1 MQIRLNSGGID
12 CIMAENTI
20 ENGELYPNNDN
31 TSTKSGNISQHNK
44 KHILFIFFKVIMHRI
59 VCIFTS
65 HNTRIQ
71 TYNYHYTN

>member
-12 CIMAENTI
+12 YIMAENTI
-20 ENGELYPNNDN
+20 ENGELYPNNGN
-31 TSTKSGNISQHNK
+31 ISTKSGNISQHNK

-71 TYNYHYTN
+71 TYNYRYTN

>member
-1 MQIRLNSGGID
+1 MQMRLNSGGID
-12 CIMAENTI
+12 YIMAENAI
-20 ENGELYPNNDN
+20 ENGELYPNNGN
-31 TSTKSGNISQHNK
+31 ISTKSGDISQHNK

-71 TYNYHYTN
+71 TYNYRYTN

>member
-1 MQIRLNSGGID
+1 MQIRLNSGGIYY
-12 CIMAENTI
+12 IMAENTI
-20 ENGELYPNNDN
+20 ENGELCPNNGN
-31 TSTKSGNISQHNK
+31 ISTKSGDISQQNK

-71 TYNYHYTN
+71 TYNYRYTN

>member
-1 MQIRLNSGGID
+1 
-12 CIMAENTI
+12 MAENTI
-20 ENGELYPNNDN
+20 ENGEIYPNNSDI
-31 TSTKSGNISQHNK
+31 SAKSGEISQQNK

-71 TYNYHYTN
+71 TYNYYYTN

>member
-12 CIMAENTI
+12 YIMAENTI
-20 ENGELYPNNDN
+20 ENEELYSNNGN
-31 TSTKSGNISQHNK
+31 ISTKSGNISQHNK

-71 TYNYHYTN
+71 TYNYRYTN